1 MLRKK
6 IIAANWKMNKTPS
19 EGVVLTQNLLKQIG
33 DFDRADLVICPPF
46 TSLASVRNL
55 IEEHSH
61 LSLGAQNLFYEK
73 QGAYTGEISAE
84 MLRDV
89 GCSYVIIGH
98 SERREYFLET
108 DEVVNHKI
116 KTALAANLK
125 PIVCVG
131 EKLAVREAN
140 GAETLVRNQ
149 IQKAFCDLSDEAMR
163 HIIVAYEPVWAIGTG
178 KNATPAQAQEVHS
191 WIRDQIAKQFSA
203 KVADQI
209 RIQYGG
215 SVKPENAKELLN
227 QSDVDGALV
236 GGASL
241 EAGSFSAIVKNSCL

>member
-19 EGVVLTQNLLKQIG
+19 EGVILTQNLLKQLG

-46 TSLASVRNL
+46 TSLASVNDL
-55 IEEHSH
+55 IKGHSH
-61 LSLGAQNLFYEK
+61 FSLGAQNLFYEK
-73 QGAYTGEISAE
+73 QGAYTGEISAD
-84 MLRDV
+84 MLRDA
-89 GCSYVIIGH
+89 GCGYVIIGH

-108 DEVVNHKI
+108 DEIVNRKI
-116 KTALAANLK
+116 KAALAANLK
-125 PIVCVG
+125 SIVCVG
-131 EKLAVREAN
+131 EKLSVREDN
-140 GAETLVRNQ
+140 GAETLIRNQ
-149 IQKAFCDLSDEAMR
+149 IQKAFHDLSDEAMN

-178 KNATPAQAQEVHS
+178 RNATPAQAQEVHN
-191 WIRDQIAKQFSA
+191 WIRDQIAKQFST

-227 QSDVDGALV
+227 QPDVDGALV

-241 EAGSFSAIVKNSCL
+241 EAASFTAIVKNSVG